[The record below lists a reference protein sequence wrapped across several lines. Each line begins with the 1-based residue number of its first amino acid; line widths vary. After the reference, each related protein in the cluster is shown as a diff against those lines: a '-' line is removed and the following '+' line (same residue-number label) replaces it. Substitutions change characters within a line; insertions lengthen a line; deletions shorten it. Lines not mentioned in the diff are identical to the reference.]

1 MNHVDMPVD
10 FPDDKPAA
18 RGCAIQNWA
27 LLKTSV
33 AISPCR
39 LPVCWATGGLSLFLA
54 ASLRNLELGDYWM
67 AVYRYDLQL
76 GPITGGCLVSVE
88 RALYIYPIGEVTR
101 LPFEW
106 YCRCQKARLVHH
118 TCKSATRA
126 LWYIKCSLND
136 FRASWLL

>member
-1 MNHVDMPVD
+1 MCLRHSLGLRLVFRKHLLYDALAEDIRGDSLV
-10 FPDDKPAA
+10 A
-18 RGCAIQNWA
+18 R
-27 LLKTSV
+27 
-33 AISPCR
+33 
-39 LPVCWATGGLSLFLA
+39 
-54 ASLRNLELGDYWM
+54 
-67 AVYRYDLQL
+67 
-76 GPITGGCLVSVE
+76 CLVSVE

>member
-1 MNHVDMPVD
+1 MPTL
-10 FPDDKPAA
+10 
-18 RGCAIQNWA
+18 N
-27 LLKTSV
+27 L
-33 AISPCR
+33 
-39 LPVCWATGGLSLFLA
+39 
-54 ASLRNLELGDYWM
+54 NLELGDYWM

-118 TCKSATRA
+118 TCKCLGPVDA
-126 LWYIKCSLND
+126 CSHYLPAQTVFVRPAD
-136 FRASWLL
+136 V